1 MKVDVQFRLIGGDI
15 PADHGYPLLSALV
28 RIVPSLHGDDTIGV
42 HAIGGR
48 FVGNRRLALTDRSRL
63 TIRMDARRIAEL
75 LPLAGKSLLIG
86 GSLIRIGTP
95 QLRALEP
102 APRLYSRLV
111 VIKGFMEPEAFL
123 EAARRQLEGL
133 AIRCEPQL
141 VPQPAVA
148 AANVGKPTGSRSPYL
163 RRTIRIHNQEVV
175 GFALR
180 VQDLEA
186 DESIRLQEHGLGGR
200 RRFGC
205 GIFVPDRKW
214 GLPWD
219 IRRKDC

>member
-1 MKVDVQFRLIGGDI
+1 MKIDVQFRVLGSEI
-15 PADHGYPLLSALV
+15 PADHGYPLLSALA
-28 RIVPSLHGDDTIGV
+28 RFVPGLHGDDTVGV
-42 HAIGGR
+42 HAISGR
-48 FVGNRRLALTDRSRL
+48 FVGNRRLALTDRSWL
-63 TIRMDARRIAEL
+63 TIRVDARRVAEL
-75 LPLAGKSLLIG
+75 LPLAGKSLLID

-95 QLRALEP
+95 RMRALEP

-111 VIKGFMEPEAFL
+111 VIKGFMESEAFL

-133 AIRCEPQL
+133 GIRGEPQL

-148 AANVGKPTGSRSPYL
+148 AANVGKPTGSRSPCL
-163 RRTIRIHNQEVV
+163 RRTIRIHDQEVV

-180 VQDLEA
+180 VQDLDA

-205 GIFVPDRKW
+205 GIFVPDRREQ
-214 GLPWD
+214 P
-219 IRRKDC
+219 